1 MKWQQAACRIS
12 FAKAGRLRPFLCS
25 PPSYEGEGKPILP
38 DYEPMIRTLL
48 ASACTLLVATG
59 LHAQAP
65 KEVVLK
71 PDNANPLAY
80 DAASKTFTVKA
91 GEKVK
96 VTLEN
101 KATVPQ
107 PHNLI
112 IAKPGT
118 LMKVGALANGMLT
131 DPQAMAKNYVPES
144 TDILHH
150 TKLVQP
156 GQSESLEFE
165 APAEPGD
172 YPYLCTFPGH
182 WMLMQGVMKVE
193 K

>member
-1 MKWQQAACRIS
+1 MT
-12 FAKAGRLRPFLCS
+12 RP
-25 PPSYEGEGKPILP
+25 
-38 DYEPMIRTLL
+38 LL
-48 ASACTLLVATG
+48 ATACALLFSIG
-59 LHAQAP
+59 LRGQDAA
-65 KEVVLK
+65 KEIVLH

-80 DAASKTFTVKA
+80 DAASKTFTVKT
-91 GEKVK
+91 GQKVK

-118 LMKVGALANGMLT
+118 LMKVGALANAMLT
-131 DPQAMAKNYVPES
+131 DPQAMAKNYIPES
-144 TDILHH
+144 PDILWH

-156 GQSESLEFE
+156 GGTESLEFV
-165 APAEPGD
+165 APEPGD
-172 YPYLCTFPGH
+172 YPYICTFPGH
-182 WMLMQGVMKVE
+182 WLLMQGVMKVE

>member
-1 MKWQQAACRIS
+1 
-12 FAKAGRLRPFLCS
+12 
-25 PPSYEGEGKPILP
+25 
-38 DYEPMIRTLL
+38 MIRTLL

-80 DAASKTFTVKA
+80 SAESKTFTVKA

-118 LMKVGALANGMLT
+118 LQKVGALANAMLT

-144 TDILHH
+144 PDILFH

-156 GQSESLEFE
+156 GQSESLEFD

>member
-1 MKWQQAACRIS
+1 
-12 FAKAGRLRPFLCS
+12 
-25 PPSYEGEGKPILP
+25 
-38 DYEPMIRTLL
+38 MIRTLL
-48 ASACTLLVATG
+48 ASACTLVLATG
-59 LHAQAP
+59 LHAQEV
-65 KEVVLK
+65 KEVILR

-80 DAASKTFTVKA
+80 DGASKSFTVKV
-91 GEKVK
+91 GQKVK

-101 KATVPQ
+101 KAVVPQ

-118 LMKVGALANGMLT
+118 LMKIGALANAMLT
-131 DPQAMAKNYVPES
+131 DPQAMAKNYIPES
-144 TDILHH
+144 PDILWH

-156 GQSESLEFE
+156 GQTETLEFV
-165 APAEPGD
+165 APAEAGD

-182 WMLMQGVMKVE
+182 WLLMQGVMKVE

>member
-1 MKWQQAACRIS
+1 MTRPLIATAC
-12 FAKAGRLRPFLCS
+12 AFL
-25 PPSYEGEGKPILP
+25 L
-38 DYEPMIRTLL
+38 
-48 ASACTLLVATG
+48 ATG
-59 LHAQAP
+59 LRAQDAA
-65 KEVVLK
+65 KEIVLH

-80 DAASKTFTVKA
+80 DAASKTFTVKT
-91 GEKVK
+91 GQKVK

-118 LMKVGALANGMLT
+118 LMKVGMLANAMLT
-131 DPQAMAKNYVPES
+131 DPQAMAKNYIPES
-144 TDILHH
+144 PDILWH

-156 GQSESLEFE
+156 GGTESLEFV
-165 APAEPGD
+165 APEPGD
-172 YPYLCTFPGH
+172 YPYICTFPGH
-182 WMLMQGVMKVE
+182 WLLMQGVMKVE

>member
-1 MKWQQAACRIS
+1 
-12 FAKAGRLRPFLCS
+12 
-25 PPSYEGEGKPILP
+25 
-38 DYEPMIRTLL
+38 MIRTLL
-48 ASACTLLVATG
+48 ATACTLLLATG
-59 LHAQAP
+59 LRAQAA
-65 KEVVLK
+65 KEVVLH

-118 LMKVGALANGMLT
+118 LMKIGMLANAMLT
-131 DPQAMAKNYVPES
+131 DPQAMAKNYIPES
-144 TDILHH
+144 PDILHH

-156 GQSESLEFE
+156 GQSESIEFV

-182 WMLMQGVMKVE
+182 WLLMQGVMKVE

>member
-1 MKWQQAACRIS
+1 
-12 FAKAGRLRPFLCS
+12 
-25 PPSYEGEGKPILP
+25 
-38 DYEPMIRTLL
+38 MIRTLL
-48 ASACTLLVATG
+48 ATTCTLILATG
-59 LHAQAP
+59 LRAADVT
-65 KEVVLK
+65 EVTLR

-91 GEKVK
+91 GQKVK

-101 KATVPQ
+101 KATIPQ

-118 LMKVGALANGMLT
+118 LMKIGALANAMLT
-131 DPQAMAKNYVPES
+131 DPQAMAKNYIPES
-144 TDILHH
+144 PDILWH

-156 GQSESLEFE
+156 GQSEALEFT

>member
-1 MKWQQAACRIS
+1 
-12 FAKAGRLRPFLCS
+12 
-25 PPSYEGEGKPILP
+25 
-38 DYEPMIRTLL
+38 MIRSLL
-48 ASACTLLVATG
+48 VTACTLVLAAG
-59 LHAQAP
+59 LHAQNAGAA
-65 KEVVLK
+65 KEIILH

-101 KATVPQ
+101 KAAVPQ
-107 PHNLI
+107 PHNVCIL
-112 IAKPGT
+112 KPGT
-118 LMKVGALANGMLT
+118 LMKVGMLANAGMT
-131 DPQAMAKNYVPES
+131 DPTFISEKQCVPES
-144 TDILHH
+144 PDILWH

-156 GQSESLEFE
+156 GQSDSVEFT

-172 YPYLCTFPGH
+172 YPYICTFPGH
-182 WMLMQGVMKVE
+182 WMIMQGVMKVE

>member
-1 MKWQQAACRIS
+1 M
-12 FAKAGRLRPFLCS
+12 
-25 PPSYEGEGKPILP
+25 
-38 DYEPMIRTLL
+38 MIRHLLATACALLL
-48 ASACTLLVATG
+48 ASG
-59 LHAQAP
+59 LSAEDAAV
-65 KEVVLK
+65 KEVTLK

-91 GEKVK
+91 GQKVK

-101 KATVPQ
+101 KAAIPQ

-118 LMKVGALANGMLT
+118 LMKVGALANASMT
-131 DPQAMAKNYVPES
+131 DPKFIMEKNCVPDS
-144 TDILHH
+144 PDILWH
-150 TKLVQP
+150 TKLVQA
-156 GQSESLEFE
+156 GQSETLEFT

-172 YPYLCTFPGH
+172 YPYLCTYPGH
-182 WMLMQGVMKVE
+182 WILMQGVMKVE

>member
-1 MKWQQAACRIS
+1 
-12 FAKAGRLRPFLCS
+12 
-25 PPSYEGEGKPILP
+25 
-38 DYEPMIRTLL
+38 MIRTLL
-48 ASACTLLVATG
+48 ATACTLVVATG

-65 KEVVLK
+65 KEIVLK

-96 VTLEN
+96 VTFEN
-101 KATVPQ
+101 KATIPQ

-118 LMKVGALANGMLT
+118 LMKVGALANAMLT
-131 DPQAMAKNYVPES
+131 DPQAMAKHYVPES
-144 TDILHH
+144 PDILFH

-156 GQSESLEFE
+156 GQTETLEFD
-165 APAEPGD
+165 APAEAGD

-182 WMLMQGVMKVE
+182 WMIMQGVMKVE

>member
-1 MKWQQAACRIS
+1 
-12 FAKAGRLRPFLCS
+12 
-25 PPSYEGEGKPILP
+25 
-38 DYEPMIRTLL
+38 MIRTLL
-48 ASACTLLVATG
+48 ATACTLVLATG
-59 LHAQAP
+59 LRAQDV
-65 KEVVLK
+65 KEVTLK
-71 PDNANPLAY
+71 ADNANPLAY
-80 DAASKTFTVKA
+80 SADSKTFTVKA
-91 GEKVK
+91 GQKVK
-96 VTLEN
+96 VTLDN
-101 KATVPQ
+101 KAIAVPQ

-118 LMKVGALANGMLT
+118 LMKVGMLANGMLT

-144 TDILHH
+144 TDILWH
-150 TKLVQP
+150 TKLVNP
-156 GQSESLEFE
+156 GSSESLEFA

>member
-1 MKWQQAACRIS
+1 
-12 FAKAGRLRPFLCS
+12 
-25 PPSYEGEGKPILP
+25 
-38 DYEPMIRTLL
+38 MIRTLL
-48 ASACTLLVATG
+48 ASACSLLLASG

-65 KEVVLK
+65 KEVILK

-101 KATVPQ
+101 KATIPQ

-118 LMKVGALANGMLT
+118 LQKVGALANAMLT

-144 TDILHH
+144 PDILHH

-165 APAEPGD
+165 APTEPGD

>member
-1 MKWQQAACRIS
+1 
-12 FAKAGRLRPFLCS
+12 
-25 PPSYEGEGKPILP
+25 
-38 DYEPMIRTLL
+38 MIRTLL
-48 ASACTLLVATG
+48 ASACTLVLATG
-59 LHAQAP
+59 LHAQDV
-65 KEVVLK
+65 KEVTLK

-80 DAASKTFTVKA
+80 DAASKAFTVKA
-91 GEKVK
+91 GQKVK
-96 VTLEN
+96 ITLEN

-118 LMKVGALANGMLT
+118 LQKVGMLANTMLT
-131 DPQAMAKNYVPES
+131 DPQAMAKNYIPES
-144 TDILHH
+144 PDILWH

-156 GQSESLEFE
+156 GQTETLEFT
-165 APAEPGD
+165 APAEAGD